1 VNGIPIE
8 RVNDPIAH
16 YLNVRTEIRL
26 VALKLVIVAV
36 DEAPELIKPKRVC
49 MAIPRSCE
57 PLTQP
62 GKVATIVST
71 GGINPS

>member
-1 VNGIPIE
+1 MFT
-8 RVNDPIAH
+8 RVLSVQAQLD
-16 YLNVRTEIRL
+16 
-26 VALKLVIVAV
+26 KL

-71 GGINPS
+71 GDINPS